1 MTRIYIDH
9 FEVHR
14 VGIAEAERRVRE
26 VVRSVE
32 IAAKIATSTGPYSYT
47 KELSRSIRSGFFVA
61 RTVVHAEVGSDVS
74 YARIVHNG
82 AEAHIIRPRA
92 LATGIEGLYGSG
104 GSLRFYWRKVGK
116 YVAFRKVNHP
126 GQRGKFF
133 LTRPLEVAGRRYG
146 FKVTTFT
153 V

>member
-9 FEVHR
+9 YEVHR
-14 VGIAEAERRVRE
+14 IGIAEAERRVRE
-26 VVRSVE
+26 VARSVE
-32 IAAKIATSTGPYSYT
+32 LAAKIATSTGPYSYT
-47 KELSRSIRSGFFVA
+47 KKLARSIKSGFFVA

-92 LATGIEGLYGSG
+92 RGGIEGLYGSG
-104 GSLRFYWRKVGK
+104 GSLRFYWRKVGR
-116 YVAFRKVNHP
+116 YVSFQKVNHP
-126 GQRGKFF
+126 GQRGKFY
-133 LTRPLEVAGRRYG
+133 LTRPLQVAGRRYG